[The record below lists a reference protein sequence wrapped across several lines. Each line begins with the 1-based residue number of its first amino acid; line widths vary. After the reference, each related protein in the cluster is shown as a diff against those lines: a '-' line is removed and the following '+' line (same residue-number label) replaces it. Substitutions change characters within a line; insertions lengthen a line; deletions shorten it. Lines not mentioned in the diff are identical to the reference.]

1 MDRSS
6 SRLKILALLVALMF
20 IALSTRLWYL
30 QVLATTRFVS
40 AADIQTVRT
49 VETDAL
55 RGNILDDSG
64 RVLVDNRP
72 SLEVR
77 VSQDHIGNQADA
89 VLLRLSRLLKIPVK
103 AIRNRLADKRYYT
116 YQPIPVAEFVS
127 KKIAFYVGEHQDRF
141 PGVEV
146 VQTSVRHYPE
156 GSIAAHALG
165 WVGQISASEL
175 RDQKKFAG
183 YGTSDLVGKAGL
195 ESVYERYLRG
205 QNGVDRFLVNSAG
218 LNLRSL
224 GSVAPTAGDS
234 LVLALDTKIPR
245 IAEQ

>member
-77 VSQDHIGNQADA
+77 VSQDHLGNQAEA
-89 VLLRLSRLLKIPVK
+89 VLLRLSRLLKIPVR
-103 AIRNRLADKRYYT
+103 AIRARLADKRYYT
-116 YQPIPVAEFVS
+116 YQPIPIAEFVS
-127 KKIAFYVGEHQDRF
+127 KKTAFFVAEHQDRF

-156 GSIAAHALG
+156 GAVAAHALG

-175 RDQKKFAG
+175 KDHKKFAG
-183 YGTSDLVGKAGL
+183 YGNSDL
-195 ESVYERYLRG
+195 
-205 QNGVDRFLVNSAG
+205 
-218 LNLRSL
+218 
-224 GSVAPTAGDS
+224 
-234 LVLALDTKIPR
+234 
-245 IAEQ
+245 